1 MRRKYI
7 TINVL
12 MACLTKPKD
21 RRKDI
26 HAQLRETIAEHRKI
40 RLRVEKLSKGHGDL
54 FTTIGKEAA

>member
-7 TINVL
+7 TIHVL

-21 RRKDI
+21 RKKDI

-40 RLRVEKLSKGHGDL
+40 RLGFEKLSKGQVTYL
-54 FTTIGKEAA
+54 